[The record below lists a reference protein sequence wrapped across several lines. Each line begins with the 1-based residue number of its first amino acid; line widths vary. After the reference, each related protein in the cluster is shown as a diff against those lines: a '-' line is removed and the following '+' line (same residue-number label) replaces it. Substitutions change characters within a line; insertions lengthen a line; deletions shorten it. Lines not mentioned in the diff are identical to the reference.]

1 MPFLGFLGNFHH
13 SWKLQP
19 EPDVGFMQLGGFDV
33 TILLIK
39 FHILSLRLLVFFL
52 WPHIAITAQTSGVWV
67 RRHVCIL
74 RVLYVKGCCGC
85 QESYSLFA
93 LTNRMCYFPE
103 GNQFPLQQCKYS
115 ESSEQHAEGLCRQCD
130 VRRTQPSGSLCWQAA
145 YSCQRMATLEA
156 AGLPRMCVGLL
167 CKAQNSELWVSRSF
181 FPF

>member
-39 FHILSLRLLVFFL
+39 FHILSLRLLFFFL
-52 WPHIAITAQTSGVWV
+52 WPHIAIKAQTSGVWV

-74 RVLYVKGCCGC
+74 RVLYVKRCRGC

-115 ESSEQHAEGLCRQCD
+115 ESSDQHAEGLCRTAGS
-130 VRRTQPSGSLCWQAA
+130 VMSGARSRAA
-145 YSCQRMATLEA
+145 H
-156 AGLPRMCVGLL
+156 CVGRLL
-167 CKAQNSELWVSRSF
+167 MAARGWPHWRLQGCPGCV
-181 FPF
+181 